1 MMRSIKRLL
10 SLAVSDN
17 KASVAGSLVPVNH
30 RETGERQLKPSSQ
43 KHSGIMTLNSR
54 LELRED
60 GGTRVLV
67 DNQSGSITTCNDT
80 AWTILNALKSGTS
93 VQAIHDSLCSLFQVT
108 EEHAQQ
114 DTQAF
119 LKYLGDLGYLQ
130 ENF

>member
-17 KASVAGSLVPVNH
+17 KESVTGRLVPVAT
-30 RETGERQLKPSSQ
+30 RETGQHQLKPSSQ
-43 KHSGIMTLNSR
+43 KHSGIYTLDSR

-60 GGTRVLV
+60 GETRVLI

-80 AWTILNALKSGTS
+80 AWAILNALKSGTP
-93 VQAIHDSLCSLFQVT
+93 VQAINDSLCLLFQVNA
-108 EEHAQQ
+108 EHAQQ

-119 LKYLGDLGYLQ
+119 LKHLGDLGYLQ